1 MTLSTAFIDTARV
14 YGAESVELE
23 WRLPVVHSSL
33 ATGMMRVLEACPE
46 FTALETVTT
55 RDEYSDGDCRRITP
69 KDGEPLYLYKRRVA
83 RDTRGA
89 ATATVALERYGDP
102 PGEATPFPTY
112 REKTRR
118 RWAWRCWEVHVTEF
132 YTNDARY
139 KDSDGVLYDIE
150 LEFQP
155 TTDEMYIYPL
165 DTIVAWGDTLIQE
178 LQQEARKSLSLQK
191 A

>member
-1 MTLSTAFIDTARV
+1 MAISTAFIDTARV
-14 YGAESVELE
+14 YGAESVEME
-23 WRLPVVHSSL
+23 WRLPVVHRSL
-33 ATGMMRVLEACPE
+33 ATGMARVLDSCPE
-46 FTALETVTT
+46 FTALETVAT

-69 KDGEPLYLYKRRVA
+69 KDGEAQYLYKRRVV
-83 RDTRGA
+83 REPRGP
-89 ATATVALERYGDP
+89 ATTTVSLERYGDP
-102 PGEATPFPTY
+102 PEEKTPFPTY

-155 TTDEMYIYPL
+155 TRDETYIYPI
-165 DTIVAWGDTLIQE
+165 DTIVSWGDTLIQE
-178 LQQEARKSLSLQK
+178 LQQEALRSLSLQK